1 MINIAKVSEFYSVV
15 LLGSF
20 NPMIY
25 HPYWL
30 KEKEII
36 GEEDITKEGI
46 LVHEDISSFRIGD
59 WMQMNINKNRCEF
72 KILNADK
79 ILIMRDII
87 MGCLNALPETP
98 IVAFGI
104 NKGWIAQLPNSD
116 QYYELGAKL
125 SPLELWKDDFKN
137 PRLKNIAIE
146 DTDNENFSGTRRLII
161 IQPAPAEL
169 KYDNAIDINLNNHF
183 DMPSDKQKPLFA
195 MKMIEDNLMKCYDSF
210 DVIVNN
216 MISKL

>member
-46 LVHEDISSFRIGD
+46 LVHEDISSFKIGD

-87 MGCLNALPETP
+87 IGCLNALPETP

-104 NKGWIAQLPNSD
+104 NKGWIAQLPNSE

-146 DTDNENFSGTRRLII
+146 DTNNENFAGTRRLII

-183 DMPSDKQKPLFA
+183 DMPSDRQKPLFV